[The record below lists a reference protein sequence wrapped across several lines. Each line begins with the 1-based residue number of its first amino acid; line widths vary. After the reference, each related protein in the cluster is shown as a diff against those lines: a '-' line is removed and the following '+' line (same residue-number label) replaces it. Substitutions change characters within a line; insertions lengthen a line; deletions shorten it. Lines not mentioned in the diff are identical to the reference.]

1 MPAVFGILMLTATM
15 AAAEPNVMHYQLQ
28 KNCDKLAAQTFH
40 REMADDEGRVDYR
53 AHYNA
58 RLNKCFYAE
67 TYISRTPMGIN
78 KWVYLPDLQ
87 ENQPWLFLLQP
98 PTQGMPLR
106 GRVELTCKGV
116 HGRLISRHVAPARQG
131 PRVRVGP

>member
-1 MPAVFGILMLTATM
+1 MLTATM

-67 TYISRTPMGIN
+67 TYISPTPVGIN
-78 KWVYLPDLQ
+78 KWVYLSDLQ
-87 ENQPWLFLLQP
+87 ENRIYGGFHRSTNIGLFYCSLGDRECHSQAEWN
-98 PTQGMPLR
+98 
-106 GRVELTCKGV
+106 ELVK
-116 HGRLISRHVAPARQG
+116 PFMED
-131 PRVRVGP
+131 